1 MSSILRRLP
10 PVSAILP
17 VYAVVAFP
25 IFSWTTVS
33 WFWKL
38 PYWLNFLNGGE
49 IAAIFAYSMATALF
63 ESLIVIGFL
72 LLLCLILPSNAFRD
86 LFVIRGSWLALGL
99 TLSFLGHAAW
109 RGFLGFS
116 YIESSLLPWTLISVV
131 VMLLITFAAA
141 RVRFMT
147 RTAAWLS
154 DRLTVFLYL
163 IVPIAILSLIVVVVR
178 NIV

>member
-10 PVSAILP
+10 TLSAVLP

-38 PYWLNFLNGGE
+38 PYWLNFLTAGE
-49 IAAIFAYSMATALF
+49 IGAIFSYSMATAFF

-72 LLLCLILPSNAFRD
+72 LLLCLILPPRIFRD
-86 LFVIRGSWLALGL
+86 VFVIRGSWLALGL
-99 TLSFLGHAAW
+99 TVSFLGHAAW

-116 YIESSLLPWTLISVV
+116 YLESSLLPWTLIS
-131 VMLLITFAAA
+131 LLVILVITFAAA
-141 RVRFMT
+141 RVRFMR
-147 RTAAWLS
+147 RTAEWLS
-154 DRLTVFLYL
+154 DRLTVFLFL
-163 IVPIAILSLIVVVVR
+163 IVPVAVLSLIVVVVR
-178 NIV
+178 NIA